1 MAHADLFP
9 GQWQPQVV
17 LMAALKVGRIEA
29 LLEAPLQP
37 EVVAEKLALDERA
50 TLRVVRVLIDAG
62 YLEERSDGV
71 MVAPEVRG
79 FLDAGDE
86 AFIGDRLLH
95 LHGLLVRWAQ
105 LPQVLHDGEPVDVG
119 RDRRPSP
126 RMDVVRAVRGG
137 VRPLRAQT
145 RRGGQGHDSSPRP
158 PAPCSKR
165 LRRLP
170 VFDG

>member
-1 MAHADLFP
+1 VAHADLFP

-17 LMAALKVGRIEA
+17 LMAALKVGLIEA

-119 RDRRPSP
+119 RDRRPSL
-126 RMDVVRAVRGG
+126 RMDVVRALRCG
-137 VRPLRAQT
+137 VRRPRPQT
-145 RRGGQGHDSSPRP
+145 RRAGAGRGGDIR
-158 PAPCSKR
+158 ADA
-165 LRRLP
+165 RRRATL
-170 VFDG
+170 GLMRTIAE